1 MSAPHS
7 IRFRDVCILGF
18 AFFATYFGAGNL
30 IFPPQLGLNSG
41 SAYLSGLSGLTL
53 SGIFLPIFTLIVIGL
68 NGDVH
73 SITDHVGKYTY
84 HILLAALMLVCTFVS
99 IPRTCATAIQLGIQ
113 GNIPS
118 APFIPLVIVYFII
131 SFFFAADKN
140 NGPKR
145 SATLTIA
152 AKGAELRTITVIQ
165 DGYKGTIYNYGDFT
179 GLQKTGLVAGINPI
193 TIVDND
199 ECEDGKALRIYTR
212 AGEEYEGTNGD
223 RFKVQTTTQFGS
235 GRYEW
240 RIYVPKFGM
249 NDRASIGAFLYFDDG
264 HELDFEICSGTAA
277 DRAAHSAGPDD
288 MLCLVTSQANPFFSE
303 FTPIKGD
310 AWHTFVLDLKLE
322 NKKYLAEWSVDGKV
336 LKRAQLDY
344 GEEAYFRAISSV
356 ENLYGMGDHAA
367 TQENYALFDYLEY
380 VPYDYS
386 MKPIIEG
393 QLPPEPEG
401 TTVKWDFE
409 EAGFVP
415 VGWTNNGGTI
425 ADGSLNLSNG
435 NNFVYSPEV
444 GAGKYTWE
452 IDVPLVGVGEKWL
465 AGGNIAATNAEE
477 RSFSMFVFSG
487 TENDRAA
494 CTVPPVPGQMLVRCY
509 TEAMGVYGV
518 PIDPGKHTL
527 TIDLRLNADGAYWAA
542 WIIDGEVAKT
552 FTTWY
557 TPAQFKFGFSMM
569 TFADGGGWQGDK
581 PTAKTYTVKYDYI
594 EYKKYNYD
602 EE

>member
-1 MSAPHS
+1 MKLRYLYLAIGVLCNASLVSCGDSFKEKTEIVACGIS
-7 IRFRDVCILGF
+7 TNAL
-18 AFFATYFGAGNL
+18 TFGVSSTEVQTVDITSEAAWEVAVDQAGGNW
-30 IFPPQLGLNSG
+30 
-41 SAYLSGLSGLTL
+41 LTVSPL
-53 SGIFLPIFTLIVIGL
+53 EGTGNGTLTI
-68 NGDVH
+68 
-73 SITDHVGKYTY
+73 
-84 HILLAALMLVCTFVS
+84 
-99 IPRTCATAIQLGIQ
+99 
-113 GNIPS
+113 
-118 APFIPLVIVYFII
+118 
-131 SFFFAADKN
+131 AADKN

-367 TQENYALFDYLEY
+367 TQENYALFDYFEY

-435 NNFVYSPEV
+435 NNFVYGPEI

>member
-1 MSAPHS
+1 MKLRYLYLAIGVLCNVSLVSCGDSFKEKTEIVTCGISTNA
-7 IRFRDVCILGF
+7 L
-18 AFFATYFGAGNL
+18 TFGVSSTEVQTVDITSEAAWEVAVDQAGGNW
-30 IFPPQLGLNSG
+30 
-41 SAYLSGLSGLTL
+41 LTVSPL
-53 SGIFLPIFTLIVIGL
+53 EGTGNGTLTI
-68 NGDVH
+68 
-73 SITDHVGKYTY
+73 
-84 HILLAALMLVCTFVS
+84 
-99 IPRTCATAIQLGIQ
+99 
-113 GNIPS
+113 
-118 APFIPLVIVYFII
+118 
-131 SFFFAADKN
+131 AADKN

-380 VPYDYS
+380 VP
-386 MKPIIEG
+386 
-393 QLPPEPEG
+393 
-401 TTVKWDFE
+401 
-409 EAGFVP
+409 
-415 VGWTNNGGTI
+415 
-425 ADGSLNLSNG
+425 
-435 NNFVYSPEV
+435 
-444 GAGKYTWE
+444 
-452 IDVPLVGVGEKWL
+452 
-465 AGGNIAATNAEE
+465 
-477 RSFSMFVFSG
+477 
-487 TENDRAA
+487 
-494 CTVPPVPGQMLVRCY
+494 
-509 TEAMGVYGV
+509 
-518 PIDPGKHTL
+518 
-527 TIDLRLNADGAYWAA
+527 
-542 WIIDGEVAKT
+542 
-552 FTTWY
+552 
-557 TPAQFKFGFSMM
+557 
-569 TFADGGGWQGDK
+569 
-581 PTAKTYTVKYDYI
+581 
-594 EYKKYNYD
+594 
-602 EE
+602 